1 MSAVEALEHSGL
13 PETGRAS
20 LSFALAGFSILAV
33 CRLVRF
39 VIYALFMQSILLETF
54 GSLYVR
60 LLSIPQDCKEC
71 QHIIEGLKM
80 KTVEVKDVHSKPNP
94 HGVDARSI
102 SDTESAQVV
111 HITLQ
116 PGESLKKHITPVDVV
131 FYVLEGRGVVEIGEE
146 RKEVGRDTLIE
157 SPARIPHRWM
167 NESAGPVRILV
178 VKTPRPKEATKL
190 L

>member
-1 MSAVEALEHSGL
+1 
-13 PETGRAS
+13 
-20 LSFALAGFSILAV
+20 
-33 CRLVRF
+33 
-39 VIYALFMQSILLETF
+39 
-54 GSLYVR
+54 
-60 LLSIPQDCKEC
+60 
-71 QHIIEGLKM
+71 M
-80 KTVEVKDVHSKPNP
+80 KTVEVKDVQSKPNP

-102 SDTESAQVV
+102 SDTESVQVV

-131 FYVLEGRGVVEIGEE
+131 FYVLEGRGMVEIGEE
-146 RKEVGRDTLIE
+146 RNEVGKDTLIE

-167 NESAGPVRILV
+167 NESSGIVRILV